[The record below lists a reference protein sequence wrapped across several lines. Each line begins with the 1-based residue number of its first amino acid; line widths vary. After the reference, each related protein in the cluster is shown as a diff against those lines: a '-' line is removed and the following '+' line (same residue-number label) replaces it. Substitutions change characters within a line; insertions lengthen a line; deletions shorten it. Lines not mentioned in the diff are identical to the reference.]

1 MPQGRDLCH
10 VVLPMKVLCLS
21 VAMMAGTVG
30 LGAGQTSG
38 ARPSAA
44 AERSLMGEYCVGCHN
59 DRVKRGDLVLSH
71 LDETRADA
79 DAPIWE
85 KVIRKVRAGM
95 MPPAN
100 ARRPDAA
107 RVEAFVTA
115 LETSLDKSAAATPN
129 PGPSALHRMNRT
141 EYANSIR
148 DLLGFDVDVA
158 SLLPPDDM
166 SHGFD
171 NIAESL
177 TISPTLMESYI
188 KAADAIA
195 RMAAGDRTTSPRV
208 ETYRVPQTFTQ
219 KDHVEGTPLGTR
231 GGVAVRHFFPA
242 DGEYTFGMSFYH
254 YNGKI
259 FGSLQEREQ
268 LEVSVDG
275 LRVALLDV
283 NLKMPAT
290 DELRTP
296 AVKVGAGQ
304 RLVSAAFIKRAE
316 GPVQD
321 FVMPSETAL
330 NNLAAEV
337 PGVTGLLHLT
347 TLGIS
352 GPRNVTGPGDTPSRR
367 KIFICRPANAGEE
380 EPCAR
385 RILATLARPAFRRP
399 VKPADVDHLMALFRD
414 ARTHQGDF
422 DAGVRMGLQGILA
435 DPEFVFRFE
444 HTPADASP
452 GSITRISDLELAS
465 RLSYFLW
472 SSGPDETLL
481 DLASRGQL
489 ANPAALEQQVRRML
503 ADARADALAKNFA
516 SQWLHLRNLRD
527 WHPDPYAFPDS
538 DRNLMSSMERETE
551 LFFMSIVREDRPIL
565 ELLTAD
571 YTFIDGRLAR
581 HYKIP
586 NVVGN
591 RFRRVAV
598 TDETRRGLLGHAS
611 ILTVTS
617 YPTRTSPVV
626 RGKWILD
633 NLLGA
638 PPPQPPPEVPA
649 LKENTDDVKPLPL
662 RARLQEHRA
671 NPTCAACHA
680 TMDPIGFALENF
692 DAVGAARMYD
702 SGQPIDPSGQLVDG
716 TKLEG
721 PVGLRQ
727 VLLGRADLF
736 TSTLTEKLLT
746 YALGRG
752 LEHYDMPVVRSIVR
766 AAARD
771 DNRFSAF
778 VLGIVNSAP
787 FRTRK
792 AKGT

>member
-414 ARTHQGDF
+414 ARTHR
-422 DAGVRMGLQGILA
+422 ATS
-435 DPEFVFRFE
+435 
-444 HTPADASP
+444 TPAS
-452 GSITRISDLELAS
+452 GWAS
-465 RLSYFLW
+465 RASW
-472 SSGPDETLL
+472 RIQNSSFDSSTRRPMRHPDR
-481 DLASRGQL
+481 SRGS
-489 ANPAALEQQVRRML
+489 AISNWPPVSHTFCGAAVPMKRSSTWRVEDSWRIPRR
-503 ADARADALAKNFA
+503 
-516 SQWLHLRNLRD
+516 
-527 WHPDPYAFPDS
+527 
-538 DRNLMSSMERETE
+538 SSSRYGGCSRT
-551 LFFMSIVREDRPIL
+551 P
-565 ELLTAD
+565 
-571 YTFIDGRLAR
+571 G
-581 HYKIP
+581 
-586 NVVGN
+586 
-591 RFRRVAV
+591 
-598 TDETRRGLLGHAS
+598 
-611 ILTVTS
+611 
-617 YPTRTSPVV
+617 PTPWRRTSPRSGCTCV
-626 RGKWILD
+626 
-633 NLLGA
+633 
-638 PPPQPPPEVPA
+638 
-649 LKENTDDVKPLPL
+649 
-662 RARLQEHRA
+662 
-671 NPTCAACHA
+671 TCA
-680 TMDPIGFALENF
+680 T
-692 DAVGAARMYD
+692 
-702 SGQPIDPSGQLVDG
+702 G
-716 TKLEG
+716 TRI
-721 PVGLRQ
+721 P
-727 VLLGRADLF
+727 
-736 TSTLTEKLLT
+736 T
-746 YALGRG
+746 
-752 LEHYDMPVVRSIVR
+752 
-766 AAARD
+766 
-771 DNRFSAF
+771 
-778 VLGIVNSAP
+778 P
-787 FRTRK
+787 FPT
-792 AKGT
+792 AIEI